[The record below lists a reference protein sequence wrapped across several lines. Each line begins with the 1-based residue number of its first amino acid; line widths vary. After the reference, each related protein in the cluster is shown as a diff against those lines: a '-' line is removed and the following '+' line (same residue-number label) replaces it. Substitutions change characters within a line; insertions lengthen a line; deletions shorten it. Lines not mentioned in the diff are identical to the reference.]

1 MAASRRCR
9 SGSPRGG
16 ATFARASVE
25 LGPALSSAIADV
37 ERSVPGARVV
47 RVDEQLMNL
56 GDLAAHL
63 DRTAET
69 LPPELIAAT
78 NLELAARAK
87 R

>member
-1 MAASRRCR
+1 
-9 SGSPRGG
+9 
-16 ATFARASVE
+16 VE

-63 DRTAET
+63 DRTTESVR
-69 LPPELIAAT
+69 LLAT
-78 NLELAARAK
+78 AARGPGGFPSPAAGAH
-87 R
+87 RREQPRARHARSMRTG